1 MIDQKTIYDNL
12 DLAKLLVKNEDF
24 DYTAKGRPLL
34 APRVVCT
41 EVYEKLPNAG
51 RRAMGSLVHRYDEAK
66 ELLASNTSIDD
77 WAKIKPRAKQQLN
90 MLASALSILH
100 RVQKEYAAIAMS
112 DSEDETTS
120 RNRLSDEETKAAR
133 KVKRIFQMIES
144 DTDDRRQ
151 MPDEITPLDIM
162 GDDWIKAAIDL
173 YLDSGYAP
181 TFWHLLHN
189 VTPPT
194 VRTSDKQTVN
204 VLMLPSLIS
213 ETISHVELWGSDS
226 SSS

>member
-34 APRVVCT
+34 AAKVVCT

-51 RRAMGSLVHRYDEAK
+51 RRKMGSLVHRYDEAK

-77 WAKIKPRAKQQLN
+77 WAKRKPRVKQQLD
-90 MLASALSILH
+90 MLASALTMLS
-100 RVQKEYAAIAMS
+100 RVQKEYAALAV
-112 DSEDETTS
+112 SEDEGTTS

-133 KVKRIFQMIES
+133 KVKRIFQMIEE
-144 DTDDRRQ
+144 DLEIRRAL
-151 MPDEITPLDIM
+151 PSENTPLDNM
-162 GDDWIKAAIDL
+162 GTDWIKAAIDL

-226 SSS
+226 STS